1 MSRARAIASEEER
14 RRLQLRAE
22 ENRRRERAQSAAR
35 PAQQSPGAAIG
46 HLEGSSHGVEVVEE
60 MQRSS
65 GNTAVQRSIES
76 AREEEARNNRRR
88 GRPDRSAARE
98 RERGETEEQEAR
110 PSGVSMMTGNVGEE
124 YNVEHAPTYIPG
136 TVEAEM
142 EEWQN
147 DPQAGASMAARRLEA
162 DYIDWLGDPEAC
174 RAQCEIPATWYLTTI
189 PESEWSLNDWIERRA
204 QGQAIDRLRLAP
216 IAAEYAVNIGKLV
229 KDVAE
234 EGVEAVF
241 SFVQEEAI
249 KRIKIVL
256 KEMGMPEEMIET
268 LDELGQLVK
277 LAKDVIGAVKA
288 GNPASA
294 GVLVLE
300 FVLDLLTPEQEELPS
315 HLDDSGWWGSV
326 ARTMPQRIYFYNN
339 VVYNESNLR
348 EFLTAQGID
357 DENVYRAMR
366 ELTDDRR
373 REEVP
378 VPERGLQEMLKTV
391 ER

>member
-1 MSRARAIASEEER
+1 MSRARANVTEEER
-14 RRLQLRAE
+14 RRLQRRAE

-35 PAQQSPGAAIG
+35 PVQESPEAAIG
-46 HLEGSSHGVEVVEE
+46 HLEGSSRGGEMVEE
-60 MQRSS
+60 MQRTS
-65 GNTAVQRSIES
+65 GNMAVQRSIES

-88 GRPDRSAARE
+88 GRPDRSSARE
-98 RERGETEEQEAR
+98 RERRETAQQEER

-124 YNVEHAPTYIPG
+124 YTVEHAPAYIPG
-136 TVEAEM
+136 TVAAEM
-142 EEWQN
+142 HEWQN
-147 DPQAGASMAARRLEA
+147 DPQVGAMLAARRLET
-162 DYIDWLGDPEAC
+162 DYIDWLGDPETC

-204 QGQAIDRLRLAP
+204 QGQAIDRMRLTP

-229 KDVAE
+229 KDVSE
-234 EGVEAVF
+234 EGVEAVL
-241 SFVQEEAI
+241 SFVQEDAV
-249 KRIKIVL
+249 KRLKIVL
-256 KEMGMPEEMIET
+256 KEMGMPDEMVEMM
-268 LDELGQLVK
+268 DELGQLVK
-277 LAKDVIGAVKA
+277 LVKDVLEKVKE

-300 FVLDLLTPEQEELPS
+300 FVLDLLSPEQEELPS

-339 VVYNESNLR
+339 VVYRDSNLR
-348 EFLTAQGID
+348 QFLSERGID
-357 DENVYRAMR
+357 DENVYRTMR

-378 VPERGLQEMLKTV
+378 VAERGLQEMLKTV